1 MPDDAPRRRLTIA
14 DLRPI
19 TRVPE
24 PAQREPPREAP
35 REVPREASRAA
46 LRPAPPQAPPGPAK
60 PPQPLPRSAA
70 RPVKA
75 PPATP
80 APPKGAKP
88 PVALPQPATA
98 YVPRTIERD
107 VDGFPCGWAYERYS
121 WGFHRLLWS
130 EHGIRLEFGEYT
142 AIVRQCRNGTG
153 EWLDRNIW
161 RVTLRSGRQI
171 IVAVSHSW
179 QPLTVLPDDWQAH
192 TGWAYGLLA
201 NMPEPELVPRLPPQ
215 RI

>member
-1 MPDDAPRRRLTIA
+1 MPDDPLRRRLTIA
-14 DLRPI
+14 DLKPI
-19 TRVPE
+19 TRIADP
-24 PAQREPPREAP
+24 PPRP
-35 REVPREASRAA
+35 AS
-46 LRPAPPQAPPGPAK
+46 
-60 PPQPLPRSAA
+60 
-70 RPVKA
+70 RPVKSPA
-75 PPATP
+75 VAKAPNVPPAK
-80 APPKGAKP
+80 AVRPPRAE
-88 PVALPQPATA
+88 PATA
-98 YVPRTIERD
+98 YVPRVIERD
-107 VDGFPCGWAYERYS
+107 ADGFPCGWCYERAS

-130 EHGIRLEFGEYT
+130 EYAIRLELGEYT
-142 AIVRQCRNGTG
+142 AIVHQCRNGTG